1 MTQPS
6 QISSRALCASRKL
19 RTLRTFCALTSATTL
34 LAGCATGNFPV
45 APTEVSAPAA
55 RYKIGPLDTLQITVW
70 RNPELS
76 GPVPVRPDGFISMPL
91 IGDLKAAGKT
101 PTELSADLKVALAK
115 LVIEPLVSVVV
126 TSFQG
131 IYADQIRVAGDVLKP
146 QSIAYRQDMTVLDLM
161 IQAGGMLETADGNSA
176 VLVRKSEGGKSY
188 RVRLKDL
195 LKRGDISAN
204 VSVLPGDIL
213 IVPQAAF

>member
-1 MTQPS
+1 MSHPS
-6 QISSRALCASRKL
+6 HIFGRTFSRTHRI
-19 RTLRTFCALTSATTL
+19 FCALSAAAML
-34 LAGCATGNFPV
+34 LAGCATSTLPV
-45 APTEVSAPAA
+45 APTEATAPAA

-76 GPVPVRPDGFISMPL
+76 GPIPVRPDGFISMPL

-101 PTELSADLKVALAK
+101 PTELAADMKVALAK

-126 TSFQG
+126 TGFQG

-146 QSIAYRQDMTVLDLM
+146 QSISYRQDMTVLDLL
-161 IQAGGMLETADGNSA
+161 IQAGGMLQTADGNAA
-176 VLVRKSEGGKSY
+176 VLVRRSEGGKSY

-195 LKRGDISAN
+195 LLRGDISAN

-213 IVPQAAF
+213 IVPQAIF

>member
-1 MTQPS
+1 VTKPS
-6 QISSRALCASRKL
+6 HSYSRTRRLL
-19 RTLRTFCALTSATTL
+19 CALTAGATL
-34 LAGCATGNFPV
+34 LAGCASSTLPI
-45 APTEVSAPAA
+45 APTEASAPAA
-55 RYKIGPLDTLQITVW
+55 RYKIGPLDVLQITVW

-76 GPVPVRPDGFISMPL
+76 GPIPVRPDGFISMPL

-115 LVIEPLVSVVV
+115 LVIEPLVTVVV
-126 TSFQG
+126 TGFQG

-146 QSIAYRQDMTVLDLM
+146 QSIAYRQDMTVLDLL

-176 VLVRKSEGGKSY
+176 VLVRRSEGGKSY

-213 IVPQAAF
+213 IVPQAIF

>member
-1 MTQPS
+1 VFKPS
-6 QISSRALCASRKL
+6 QIFSRTF
-19 RTLRTFCALTSATTL
+19 RTLCALTTGAL
-34 LAGCATGNFPV
+34 LVSGCATNSFPV
-45 APTEVSAPAA
+45 APTEANAPAA
-55 RYKIGPLDTLQITVW
+55 RYKIGPLDTLQVTVW

-76 GPVPVRPDGFISMPL
+76 GLVPVRPDGFISLSL

-101 PTELSADLKVALAK
+101 PAELSADLKVALAK
-115 LVIEPLVSVVV
+115 LVIEPLVTVVV

-131 IYADQIRVAGDVLKP
+131 VYADQIRVAGDVLKP
-146 QSIAYRQDMTVLDLM
+146 QSIAYRQDMTVLDLL
-161 IQAGGMLETADGNSA
+161 IQAGGMLETADGNAA

-213 IVPQAAF
+213 IVPQATF

>member
-1 MTQPS
+1 VSKPS
-6 QISSRALCASRKL
+6 HLLGRTHRLLC
-19 RTLRTFCALTSATTL
+19 TLMASATL
-34 LAGCATGNFPV
+34 FAGCASSTLPV
-45 APTEVSAPAA
+45 APTEATAPAA

-76 GPVPVRPDGFISMPL
+76 GPIPVRPDGFISMPL

-101 PTELSADLKVALAK
+101 PSELSADLKVALAK
-115 LVIEPLVSVVV
+115 LVIEPLVTVVV
-126 TSFQG
+126 TGFQG

-146 QSIAYRQDMTVLDLM
+146 QSIAYRQDMTVLDLL

-176 VLVRKSEGGKSY
+176 VLVRRSEGGKSY

-213 IVPQAAF
+213 IVPQAVF

>member
-1 MTQPS
+1 MSKPS
-6 QISSRALCASRKL
+6 QFFSRAL
-19 RTLRTFCALTSATTL
+19 RTLRTLCVFTASAALL
-34 LAGCATGNFPV
+34 GGCASSNFPV
-45 APTEVSAPAA
+45 APTDVSAPAA

-101 PTELSADLKVALAK
+101 PTELSADMRAALAK

-213 IVPQAAF
+213 IVPQAVF

>member
-6 QISSRALCASRKL
+6 QISSLALRA
-19 RTLRTFCALTSATTL
+19 LRTFCALTSAAAL

-213 IVPQAAF
+213 IVPQAVF

>member
-1 MTQPS
+1 M
-6 QISSRALCASRKL
+6 
-19 RTLRTFCALTSATTL
+19 L
-34 LAGCATGNFPV
+34 LAGCATSTLPV
-45 APTEVSAPAA
+45 APTEATAPAA

-76 GPVPVRPDGFISMPL
+76 GPIPVRPDGFISMPL

-101 PTELSADLKVALAK
+101 PTELAADMKVALAK

-126 TSFQG
+126 TGFQG

-146 QSIAYRQDMTVLDLM
+146 QSISYRQDMTVLDLL
-161 IQAGGMLETADGNSA
+161 IQAGGMLQTADGNAA
-176 VLVRKSEGGKSY
+176 VLVRRSEGGKSY

-195 LKRGDISAN
+195 LLRGDISAN

-213 IVPQAAF
+213 IVPQAIF